1 MELDFSK
8 KKVLVTGG
16 AGFVGSNIVER
27 LLDLNAEEVIVLD
40 NLFTGSLEN
49 LPKHKNLKFIKGSV
63 EDKKLVSDLVSQ
75 VPIIIHEAARNIIVS
90 TKNPYEDY
98 ETNIGG
104 TLNVLMAAKANPGKR
119 VVYASSASVYG
130 NPRILPIMEDE
141 QTLTFSPYSV
151 SKLAGE
157 NYCRAFYE
165 TYEVSVS
172 IVRYSNVYGPK
183 QNPKNPYCGVISKF
197 IESIMKGEPPII
209 HGDGKQ
215 TRDFTYVSDAVE
227 ATLLC
232 AISPKAEGVVFNV
245 GSGIET
251 DLSEV
256 IEILSAIFGK
266 KITPQHVD
274 RRDIDN
280 IRRRVLNIE
289 RLRTRLR
296 WVPQVSLEEGLKRTV
311 EWLVHEE
318 SQRSKKR

>member
-49 LPKHKNLKFIKGSV
+49 LPEHKNLKFIKGSV
-63 EDKKLVSDLVSQ
+63 EDRKLVSELVSQ

-104 TLNVLMAAKANPGKR
+104 TLNILMAAKDNPGKR

-130 NPRILPIMEDE
+130 NPRFLPIMEDE

-183 QNPKNPYCGVISKF
+183 QSPGNPYCGVVSKF
-197 IESIMKGEPPII
+197 IDSIMKGENPVI
-209 HGDGKQ
+209 HGDGRQ
-215 TRDFTYVSDAVE
+215 TRDFTFVSDAVE

-232 AISPKAEGVVFNV
+232 AISPKAEGLVFNV

-251 DLSEV
+251 DLLEV
-256 IEILSAIFGK
+256 IEILGSIFGK
-266 KITPQHVD
+266 EITPKHVD

-296 WVPQVSLEEGLKRTV
+296 WVPQVTLEDGLKKTV
-311 EWLVHEE
+311 EWLMHEK
-318 SQRSKKR
+318 SKRNKK